1 MSYIM
6 AGLSQ
11 ALHLVLYGLEVIP
24 VHTKKRMILDPR
36 ARVLTGWFD
45 NSLYLTVVQNRHGLI
60 AFQRLQDFLG
70 FIP

>member
-1 MSYIM
+1 MSYFM
-6 AGLSQ
+6 KGLSQ
-11 ALHLVLYGLEVIP
+11 AIHLVLYGLAVIP

-36 ARVLTGWFD
+36 VWVLTGRVD
-45 NSLYLTVVQNRHGLI
+45 NSLYLPVVQNRHGLI